1 MKSEMLAATFLLQQE
16 AQRVKILLLE
26 GTSPLSG
33 FLPIICILKKTRDRG
48 PWLCMPVSRL
58 LALAAKVFLSFLA
71 SSV

>member
-33 FLPIICILKKTRDRG
+33 FLPIICILKKPGTGGRG
-48 PWLCMPVSRL
+48 FVC
-58 LALAAKVFLSFLA
+58 LSPG
-71 SSV
+71 S